1 MILVERLFPDAG
13 NLKTEV
19 WISDSVR
26 ETIAEQAPEP
36 FLAKLNYA
44 ARSGF
49 WELEGKRNAL
59 IRPEWDEVYRIGMH
73 ANLFRVYGFY
83 EAANKRSFIGLDA
96 FTKKGQE
103 LRAAERSRITEV
115 GQVKRES
122 EWRKREE

>member
-1 MILVERLFPDAG
+1 MILVERLFPDAS

-19 WISDSVR
+19 WLSGSVR

-36 FLAKLNYA
+36 FLAKVNYA

-49 WELEGKRNAL
+49 WELEGKKKAL

-83 EAANKRSFIGLDA
+83 EAANRRSFIAIDA
-96 FTKKGQE
+96 FTKKRQR
-103 LRAAERSRITEV
+103 LRRVERDRITEV
-115 GQVKRES
+115 GRVKREDD
-122 EWRKREE
+122 WRKREE